1 MLESYNRNEF
11 LTRMSLIQLEIHN
24 VKDRLEI
31 NAESIDEVIDL
42 LEYIE
47 TLKQDDNKIDDIQVM
62 IDKLAVKMEYIERL
76 EIIFRD
82 G

>member
-1 MLESYNRNEF
+1 M
-11 LTRMSLIQLEIHN
+11 IQLEIHN

>member
-1 MLESYNRNEF
+1 
-11 LTRMSLIQLEIHN
+11 LIQLEIHN

>member
-1 MLESYNRNEF
+1 
-11 LTRMSLIQLEIHN
+11 MSLIQLEIHN